1 MTMSKKVSITL
12 DDDVLDF
19 VDRLANNRS
28 SFINKI
34 ILEEKRRILTKELE
48 NAYIDQAND
57 PEHQAE
63 ISIWDV
69 AVGDGLNA

>member
-28 SFINKI
+28 SFINNI

-57 PEHQAE
+57 PELQEE

>member
-19 VDRLANNRS
+19 VDQLASNRS

-57 PEHQAE
+57 PELQEE
-63 ISIWDV
+63 ISIWDG